1 MAFVSSII
9 NHFPYKKHYNFVTI
23 HQLDVPVPCYNER
36 ENVTKFGGTPMRI
49 YTGRSRLME
58 AALIEVLRRGMAGEA
73 EAHIVVVP
81 KQLTLQT
88 ERTLLDALALPGSF
102 RLQILSP
109 ERLCERIFEA
119 AGQPEGVR
127 VDERGR
133 VMLVRAA
140 ARSVD
145 ERLSLY
151 RGAVNR
157 RGFADR
163 CARQLEL
170 IRQAGLTP
178 AALFA
183 CAEAAEGM
191 LRMKLDDLG
200 VILEAYEAL
209 LEGRFQDGEAEFA
222 RAVERAGRADFLR
235 RAHVYFYGFDL
246 TPPSLHALIGAVAAT
261 CPETSA
267 FLPLAND
274 ENARDFDAYLPLKAC
289 YERLFNAVARAC
301 GERPARVRVE
311 ADGESGGNRLVVS
324 APGQAAALS
333 LLSRELFAFPTRS
346 DPSDKPPRAVQLAM
360 LRNPLEECRFAAA
373 LCRRLVMANG
383 WRWSDLQILCRDL
396 DAYRQPLQE
405 AFRACEAPLF
415 LSASRPASRHPLA
428 ECLTSALRLSGDQ
441 PRMEDALAL
450 LRTGCMPLD
459 EDEAD
464 RLANHAEKYG
474 LRPRALLRPLRRG
487 TEAEQQALE
496 PVRARFA
503 APVNALKNRLRRAD
517 TLKSQLAA
525 LFAFLTDVDAPA
537 RLQARLDALVE
548 ADLRQQAGEESQV
561 WNRVIG
567 ALDQMA
573 GLMGDVPLP
582 PDELRRTLEESLDAA
597 IIKPL
602 PQSGDAVYAQTTDR
616 IAAQRCRALLI
627 LGETDRAS
635 VDADGLLNQ
644 AQQQAFARLARA
656 YVGSDGAELSR
667 MRRFYLK
674 SAVEMA
680 SDYVC
685 VSCPLSGPDDGAT
698 RPGALIEL
706 IRGVFPALKTR
717 GGVLEDAG
725 IRRMLRSAPEAAASC
740 AARALAGMAEGE
752 RPSDL
757 DTAALAGLK
766 RLADTPDTPAWQSA
780 RLNAALDRIRLA
792 LNHGESAD
800 RLNPATAR
808 ALYGELRRQSV
819 TRLEKFADCPF
830 AYFTRYGLRPERIEP
845 YELNVRDEGT
855 FFHDAVHEFLLASM
869 DDLNALDTE
878 QAEARMDGIA
888 DNLLDLMA
896 ANGPLGDSA
905 VALAERRRLKATART
920 CAAVLAEHMRQSRFN
935 PAAVETDFGAEDGAA
950 RLTVNAASGVCTL
963 EGRIDRID
971 EWAAGGYLRVIDY
984 KRGGKPMAL
993 DAVYHGLSLQLP
1005 VYLAAAMKKR
1015 GEQSAGVYYFN
1026 LDEGIQA
1033 TQSVDPGE
1041 VEKTRRDHFR
1051 LTGLAPD
1058 DTALLEAQ
1066 SPNYADVLNVRV
1078 NAGGGLRKGTLA
1090 TDANGFRALMSRT
1103 LQKAGE
1109 HLDGIRA
1116 GLAQAAPA
1124 RWRQHDPCQYCDWRG
1139 ICRFDERMDA
1149 ARIRRFEPMR
1159 GEVVL
1164 EKLKL
1169 EED

>member
-1 MAFVSSII
+1 
-9 NHFPYKKHYNFVTI
+9 
-23 HQLDVPVPCYNER
+23 
-36 ENVTKFGGTPMRI
+36 MRI

-58 AALIEVLRRGMAGEA
+58 PALIEVLRRGMAGDA

-88 ERTLLDALALPGSF
+88 ERTLLKALDLPGSF

-109 ERLCERIFEA
+109 ERLCGRVFEA

-145 ERLSLY
+145 DRLSLY

-183 CAEAAEGM
+183 CAEAADGM

-200 VILEAYEAL
+200 VILEAYEEL
-209 LEGRFQDGEAEFA
+209 IEGRFQDGEAEFA
-222 RAVERAGRADFLR
+222 RAVERAGDAEFLR
-235 RAHVYFYGFDL
+235 RANVYFYGFDL
-246 TPPSLHALIGAVAAT
+246 TPPTLHALIAAVAAV
-261 CPETSA
+261 CPETCV
-267 FLPLAND
+267 FMPLAND
-274 ENARDFDAYLPLKAC
+274 ENARDYDAWLPLKAC
-289 YERLFNAVARAC
+289 FDRLYNAAARAS
-301 GERPARVRVE
+301 GRRPERVRVE
-311 ADGESGGNRLVVS
+311 TDGERGDGRLVLPEP
-324 APGQAAALS
+324 AQAKALT
-333 LLSRELFAFPTRS
+333 LLSRELFAFPARPDDS
-346 DPSDKPPRAVQLAM
+346 ARPPRSVQLAT

-383 WRWSDLQILCRDL
+383 WRWSDVQILCRDI
-396 DAYRQPLQE
+396 DGYRQPLQE
-405 AFRACEAPLF
+405 AFRAYEVPLF
-415 LSASRPASRHPLA
+415 LSASRAASRHPLA
-428 ECLTSALRLSGDQ
+428 ECLTAALRLADAN

-450 LRTGCMPLD
+450 LRTGCLPLSA
-459 EDEAD
+459 DEAD
-464 RLANHAEKYG
+464 RLANFAEKYG
-474 LRPRALLRPLRRG
+474 LRPAALLRPLRRG
-487 TEAEQQALE
+487 AEAEQQALE
-496 PVRARFA
+496 PVRERFA
-503 APVNALKNRLRRAD
+503 APVNALKRRLKRASD
-517 TLKSQLAA
+517 LKGQLAA
-525 LFAFLTDVDAPA
+525 LFGFLTDVDAAA
-537 RLQARLDALVE
+537 RLQDHLNALID

-573 GLMGDVPLP
+573 GLMGDAPLP
-582 PDELRRTLEESLDAA
+582 LGELRQTLEESLDAA

-644 AQQQAFARLARA
+644 AQQQAFARIARA

-674 SAVEMA
+674 SAIEMA
-680 SDYVC
+680 SDYLC
-685 VSCPLSGPDDGAT
+685 VSCPLSGLDDGAAH
-698 RPGALIEL
+698 PGALFGL
-706 IRGVFPALKTR
+706 IRGVFPALKAR
-717 GGVLEDAG
+717 GGVLEDPG
-725 IRRMLRSAPEAAASC
+725 IQRMLRSAPEAAAAC

-752 RPSDL
+752 APATV
-757 DTAALAGLK
+757 DTAALAGLA
-766 RLADTPDTPAWQSA
+766 RLSGAAGTPAWQSA
-780 RLNAALDRIRLA
+780 RLNDALNQIRTA

-800 RLNPATAR
+800 RLNPDTAR

-869 DDLNALDTE
+869 DDLNALE
-878 QAEARMDGIA
+878 AGQAEARMDGIA
-888 DNLLDLMA
+888 DRLLDAMA
-896 ANGPLGDSA
+896 ASGPLGDSA

-920 CAAVLAEHMRQSRFN
+920 CAAVLAEHMRESRFN

-950 RLTVNAASGVCTL
+950 RLTVNAVSGACTL

-1033 TQSVDPGE
+1033 TQSTDPNE
-1041 VEKTRRDHFR
+1041 VEKARRDRFR

-1066 SPNYADVLNVRV
+1066 SPNFQDVLNVKM
-1078 NAGGGLRKGTLA
+1078 NAGGGLRKGALA
-1090 TDANGFRALMSRT
+1090 TDANGFRALMART

-1116 GLAQAAPA
+1116 GLAAAAPA
-1124 RWRQHDPCQYCDWRG
+1124 RFHQHDPCQYCDWRG

-1149 ARIRRFEPMR
+1149 GRVRRFDAMR
-1159 GEVVL
+1159 GDEVL
-1164 EKLKL
+1164 ERLKL
-1169 EED
+1169 ESGE